1 MVAGLLW
8 QLSELVVGTL
18 RLAAVFSPASF
29 DLRTTL
35 LALDFGWAG
44 IMGPDTTRHQNSATS
59 EINNAR

>member
-8 QLSELVVGTL
+8 QLSELVVGT
-18 RLAAVFSPASF
+18 LAAVFSPASF